1 MASARETLH
10 LVKWL
15 LGGRSRLL
23 VVIWCARESG
33 NTVAPQEEEEEEEAE
48 ARCARVVVVSRSG
61 SPLISNDEL
70 AFDEHYGQRRPSYHA
85 LAEPIDT
92 ERLYRREV
100 YVCRVVL
107 RTRDKEVR
115 GNAFGRKRNII
126 NLSPLCRYGHEKSQD
141 WTRRVFGT
149 GGPPTARHHQSLH
162 VTMPNVE
169 PFLLPPSESSRNGRE
184 ATIDGDDGEGWLCY
198 ATTATVCYLQ

>member
-1 MASARETLH
+1 M
-10 LVKWL
+10 
-15 LGGRSRLL
+15 
-23 VVIWCARESG
+23 VIWCAKESG
-33 NTVAPQEEEEEEEAE
+33 NTVAPQEEEEEQEEEAE

-70 AFDEHYGQRRPSYHA
+70 AFDEHYGQRRPSHHA

-92 ERLYRREV
+92 ERLSRREV

-184 ATIDGDDGEGWLCY
+184 ATIDGEGRLCY
-198 ATTATVCYLQ
+198 AKVRYAIYL

>member
-1 MASARETLH
+1 M
-10 LVKWL
+10 
-15 LGGRSRLL
+15 
-23 VVIWCARESG
+23 VIWCARESG
-33 NTVAPQEEEEEEEAE
+33 NTVAPQEEEEEEEEEAE

-70 AFDEHYGQRRPSYHA
+70 AFDEHYGQRRPSHHA

-92 ERLYRREV
+92 ERLSRREV

-169 PFLLPPSESSRNGRE
+169 PFLLLYLLGGSESSRNGRE
-184 ATIDGDDGEGWLCY
+184 ATIDGEGRLCY
-198 ATTATVCYLQ
+198 ATVCYLPT